1 MSVLMRVVVVGALLS
16 LLLVA
21 DASAAM
27 RTWDGGCGVD
37 TKWSCAAN
45 WSENTVPGV
54 ADTATFN
61 TTSTGNSTVDASFAG
76 TVGSVAINAGYTGTV
91 SLSSSLTVAAAFTQI
106 SGSFNAGSQALA
118 LRTVT
123 LKGGTF
129 TASSGTTSISGAL
142 KIAGGSYKAN
152 GGTLNFNGAG
162 ATLNCGGA
170 TFNLVTFT
178 HTSGTKSVSSS
189 CTMPVGANPAANSG
203 GSITLNGTLSGT
215 GTLTTGGTLTLGATG
230 QLSGFSGLA
239 ARNLTLK
246 GSYDFDAYEPF
257 TVSGVFILK
266 PGAGF
271 KAPSGTASFG
281 KNFTLAS
288 EATFDANG
296 GTINF
301 NSKTAY
307 GITCGGKTFNL
318 VTFESNGRKTIA
330 ADCSLPLGANPS
342 LGKGGGTLLLGTLSG
357 SGTLTHTGTFE
368 IASKA
373 PGLESFAD
381 VVDNGSFLLLGE
393 ADVTAPEGTLR
404 VQGNF
409 TIGASATFD
418 HNEGTVN
425 FQALPKTT
433 KTIICNEAEFNL
445 VEFTNTSKQVV
456 ESDCTLPLGS
466 NPEIGAGGQI
476 VLNGAFTGS
485 GTLTANSLL
494 LTLGS
499 TGGLSGFAGLSSG
512 ALLVEGAY
520 DFGAY
525 SSFAVGGD
533 FAVSAGGEVTA
544 PEGTAKFAGDFVNSG
559 AFDANEGTVELTG
572 SEQGIGGSTTFND
585 LTKVTKTADTLTFSA
600 GATQTVEG
608 TLTLEGASAEK
619 LLSLVS
625 SKSGEAWKLA
635 GTGSRTAKWLSVKD
649 SSNTG
654 TEISAVESLDAGGNT
669 GWSF

>member
-1 MSVLMRVVVVGALLS
+1 MSVLMRVAVAGALLS
-16 LLLVA
+16 LLVAA
-21 DASAAM
+21 DASAAT
-27 RTWDGGCGVD
+27 RTWDGGCGAD

-45 WSENTVPGV
+45 WSENTVPGA

-61 TTSTGNSTVDASFAG
+61 ATATGNSTVDASFAG

-91 SLSSSLTVAAAFTQI
+91 SLSRSLTVAAMFSQAT
-106 SGSFNAGSQALA
+106 GSFNAGGQTLS
-118 LRTVT
+118 LRTLT
-123 LKGGTF
+123 LTGGTF
-129 TASSGTTSISGAL
+129 TASSGTTSVSGAL

-162 ATLNCGGA
+162 ATLSCGGA

-178 HTSGTKSVSSS
+178 NASGTKSVNSN
-189 CTMPVGANPAANSG
+189 CTMPVGSNPVANSG

-215 GTLTTGGTLTLGATG
+215 GTLTTAGTLTLGTTG
-230 QLSGFSGLA
+230 KLSGLTGLA
-239 ARNLTLK
+239 ARNLTVK

-257 TVSGVFILK
+257 TVSSVFILK
-266 PGAGF
+266 PGGGF

-281 KNFTLAS
+281 KNFTLSS
-288 EATFDANG
+288 EATFDANS

-342 LGKGGGTLLLGTLSG
+342 LGTGGTLLLGTLSG
-357 SGTLTHTGTFE
+357 SGTLTQTGTFE
-368 IASKA
+368 IASKS

-409 TIGASATFD
+409 TIGANATFD

-456 ESDCTLPLGS
+456 ESDCTLPLGG

-476 VLNGAFTGS
+476 VLNGEFTGS
-485 GTLTANSLL
+485 GTLTANSVL

-525 SSFAVGGD
+525 GVTVEGD
-533 FAVSAGGEVTA
+533 FTIGATGEFTA
-544 PEGTAKFAGDFVNSG
+544 PSSAAAFGGDFVNNG
-559 AFDANEGTVELTG
+559 IFDANEGLVKLFG
-572 SEQGIGGSTTFND
+572 ADQALAGSTTFND
-585 LTKVTKTADTLTFSA
+585 LTKFGGSGDSLTFQA

-608 TLTLEGASAEK
+608 ALVLQGEGPED
-619 LLSLVS
+619 LLALVS
-625 SKSGEAWKLA
+625 SKSGEAWNLA

-649 SSNTG
+649 SNNTG
-654 TEISAVESLDAGGNT
+654 TEVAAVESLDKGGNS